1 MNDVYVTLTGNV
13 THDPRQYPLADGSR
27 VTSIR
32 VATSRRYL
40 DRRTQEWMSSPPSFY
55 AVRCYRGLADNVA
68 QSIRRGHPVVVHG
81 RLRIREFER
90 DGERRVIAEVEASSV
105 GHDLKWGIATF
116 EKPPRAMRAVPG
128 GGHGPGDAGD
138 GVGEWGRDLPAD
150 PDGAG
155 HAGGPVDSADPADA
169 AAGLLGDDPAPMVT
183 AGMVTADMVT
193 ADAAWDDE
201 RRPAAGGIA
210 A

>member
-13 THDPRQYPLADGSR
+13 THEPRQFPLPDGSR

-68 QSIRRGHPVVVHG
+68 QSVRRGQPVVVHG
-81 RLRIREFER
+81 RLRIKEFER
-90 DGERRVIAEVEASSV
+90 DGERRVLAEIEASSV

-116 EKPPRAMRAVPG
+116 EKPLRAGRSAPDPAGERAEPG
-128 GGHGPGDAGD
+128 GGVVDRAQAGPALVAEHTD
-138 GVGEWGRDLPAD
+138 RPAPRLSD
-150 PDGAG
+150 DVPWPDGE
-155 HAGGPVDSADPADA
+155 GPPVADGLA
-169 AAGLLGDDPAPMVT
+169 A
-183 AGMVTADMVT
+183 
-193 ADAAWDDE
+193 
-201 RRPAAGGIA
+201 
-210 A
+210 

>member
-1 MNDVYVTLTGNV
+1 MNDVYITLTGNV

-27 VTSIR
+27 VTAIR

-128 GGHGPGDAGD
+128 GGHGSGDAGD
-138 GVGEWGRDLPAD
+138 GAEWAGDVPGD
-150 PDGAG
+150 PEGAG
-155 HAGGPVDSADPADA
+155 HGGGPVDSADPADP
-169 AAGLLGDDPAPMVT
+169 AAGLLGDDPAL
-183 AGMVTADMVT
+183 MVTADMVT
-193 ADAAWDDE
+193 ADAAWGDDE

>member
-1 MNDVYVTLTGNV
+1 MNDVYITLTGNV
-13 THDPRQYPLADGSR
+13 THDPRQYPLADGTR
-27 VTSIR
+27 VTSLR

-40 DRRTQEWMSSPPSFY
+40 DRRTQEWTSSPPSFY

-116 EKPPRAMRAVPG
+116 EKPSRAMRAVPG
-128 GGHGPGDAGD
+128 DGSEEDGPAQAGTGD
-138 GVGEWGRDLPAD
+138 GAVEWARGEPGG
-150 PDGAG
+150 PDGSG
-155 HAGGPVDSADPADA
+155 HAGTSGEAVGLAADILDEEPAPV
-169 AAGLLGDDPAPMVT
+169 AAGV
-183 AGMVTADMVT
+183 
-193 ADAAWDDE
+193 AWGDDE
-201 RRPAAGGIA
+201 RRAAAGMA